1 MKLPSGFRIGHY
13 TNRRGLT
20 GCTVILCPPN
30 TIGGCDVRGNSP
42 ASRETPLLAADKAM
56 QEIHAVVLSGG
67 SAFGLAA
74 ADGVMEYLESRRI
87 GYRTPWARIPIVAAA
102 AIFDL
107 NIGSAHT
114 RPDRRQAIRAC
125 QSARRNNRSQGN
137 VGAGTGATVGK
148 WAGAD
153 YRMKGGLGLSSIESG
168 KLIVGCIAVVN
179 CVGDV
184 VERDGSVLAG
194 ARSSDGIFLGE
205 GDRFRKFRSHRI
217 LAKTN
222 TTLIVLVTNA
232 APSKVGVNRL
242 AQRAHDGMARAIVPV
257 HTSYDGDVSFALA
270 SNEINDS
277 FDHLAEIGA
286 EATAEAIP
294 SAVRHSRTVGGVM
307 GIAG

>member
-222 TTLIVLVTNA
+222 TTLIVLMTNA
-232 APSKVGVNRL
+232 ALSKVGVNRL
-242 AQRAHDGMARAIVPV
+242 ASVHMTAWLARLYPCILR
-257 HTSYDGDVSFALA
+257 TT
-270 SNEINDS
+270 
-277 FDHLAEIGA
+277 
-286 EATAEAIP
+286 ATCHSPWRPTRSTIP
-294 SAVRHSRTVGGVM
+294 SITWQRLEPKQRRKRSVVLFDTRKPWAV
-307 GIAG
+307 